1 MSVCIKQTV
10 DTEAEVRV
18 DSEGR
23 VSTEGQTLVIDP
35 YSEFAVERAVQL
47 KEEHGGEV
55 FVVCVGGDE
64 SMPAVRHA
72 LSMGADAGYLIDDP
86 ALCDIDG
93 AAKARVLSAALDR
106 LSVDLVLAGANPPT
120 RRARRPCR
128 ALPSFAACRAV
139 QVVTEL
145 TVDVA
150 GATVRATRE
159 IDDGVAL
166 VDVALPAVVTAQQGL
181 AEPRYPN
188 VRSIMQSKKKPV
200 TVWTL
205 ADISVDQAE
214 VVEAESRTACCAIAR
229 SPPVREGASSK
240 AKRLPRWFAPRW
252 ICWLAK
258 PRSCRTK
265 GEVTDGR
272 NLGLRGAERRFVSAR
287 DV

>member
-1 MSVCIKQTV
+1 MQRDDYEGGLPMNVAVCIKQTV

-86 ALCDIDG
+86 ALSGVDG
-93 AAKARVLSAALDR
+93 AAKARVLSAALER
-106 LSVDLVLAGANPPT
+106 LSVDLILGGCKSADTSSAQTMPRVAELRGL
-120 RRARRPCR
+120 PC
-128 ALPSFAACRAV
+128 V

-166 VDVALPAVVTAQQGL
+166 VDVALPAVATAQQGL

-205 ADISVDQAE
+205 ADIGVDQAE
-214 VVEAESRTACCAIAR
+214 VVEVEPRTRVLRYREKPARQGGRIVEGETTAEV
-229 SPPVREGASSK
+229 VRATMDLLASE
-240 AKRLPRWFAPRW
+240 AKVL
-252 ICWLAK
+252 
-258 PRSCRTK
+258 
-265 GEVTDGR
+265 
-272 NLGLRGAERRFVSAR
+272 
-287 DV
+287 